1 MFHPQQPSRRYIN
14 LETDTN
20 SMADLEKKAADPVL
34 KDTTV
39 RIKSQPVS
47 TSSESDEDVQAVR
60 QRILA
65 QQELQKTEPPTL
77 PILTL
82 FRRKGPQPDLDQVA
96 TQPSVYDDPE
106 LAKYFQPTEKYENLH
121 RFDPSARWT
130 WREEL
135 VGSPITMTY
144 LLALTEGSPSSTSST
159 GR

>member
-1 MFHPQQPSRRYIN
+1 
-14 LETDTN
+14 
-20 SMADLEKKAADPVL
+20 MADLEKKAADPVL
-34 KDTTV
+34 KDTAI
-39 RIKSQPVS
+39 RITSQLIS

-82 FRRKGPQPDLDQVA
+82 FRRQGPQPDLDQIA

-121 RFDPSARWT
+121 RFDPAARWT
-130 WREEL
+130 WGEEL
-135 VGSPITMTY
+135 VCPHLFQYVNLSISQHGLPTDDPA
-144 LLALTEGSPSSTSST
+144 LLGTFRYCTVLTEERKSH
-159 GR
+159 